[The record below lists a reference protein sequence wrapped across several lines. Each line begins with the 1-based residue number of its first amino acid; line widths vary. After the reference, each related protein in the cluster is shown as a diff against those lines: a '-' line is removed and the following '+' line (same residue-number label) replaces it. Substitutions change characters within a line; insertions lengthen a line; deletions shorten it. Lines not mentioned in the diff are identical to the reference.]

1 MSIVKVIEV
10 IAESDDSW
18 DDAARRA
25 LAEASITVKN
35 IKHLYVKEMQA
46 IVQDNQIVKYRL
58 NANISF
64 LVDHRFDHGTD

>member
-1 MSIVKVIEV
+1 MSIIKVIEV
-10 IAESDDSW
+10 IAESDESW

-25 LAEASITVKN
+25 IAEASITIKN

-58 NANISF
+58 NANVSF
-64 LVDHRFDHGTD
+64 LVDHRFGHDDD

>member
-25 LAEASITVKN
+25 VAEAAISVKN
-35 IKHLYVKEMQA
+35 IKSVYIKEMQA
-46 IVQDNQIVKYRL
+46 IVEDSQIVKFRV

-64 LVDHRFDHGTD
+64 LVDHRFGHDND